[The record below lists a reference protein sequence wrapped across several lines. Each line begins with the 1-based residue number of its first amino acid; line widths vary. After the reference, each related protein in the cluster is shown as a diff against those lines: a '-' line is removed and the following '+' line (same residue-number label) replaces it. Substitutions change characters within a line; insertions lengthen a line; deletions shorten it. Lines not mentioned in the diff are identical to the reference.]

1 MNETKMIDSPMSTP
15 KKKYSASKEI
25 KENDLTKCVRV
36 REIEN
41 GYIVTYSKYGY
52 ADDDP
57 KHETYIDESTE
68 KFSKTNPFSD
78 EKEEDEEDKLEAMV
92 DLFNPPIK

>member
-1 MNETKMIDSPMSTP
+1 MNETKMMDSTMSTP
-15 KKKYSASKEI
+15 KKKYSASKEV

-52 ADDDP
+52 
-57 KHETYIDESTE
+57 ELS
-68 KFSKTNPFSD
+68 
-78 EKEEDEEDKLEAMV
+78 
-92 DLFNPPIK
+92 